1 MSDITNKDDINNK
14 LSDDGVKKPLKRGKK
29 SKTDK
34 VNPENSGIENSDVV
48 NNTKENETVS
58 EQELLEPAESQELLE
73 PAEPQE
79 LLEPAE
85 SQELLKSAE
94 PQELLEPAEPQ
105 ELLKPVEPQELLKPV
120 EPQELLKSVEPQE
133 LLESGENTQKIE
145 NTVAEITETPDNEDK
160 VVDVTPENVE
170 ESAEVVNKE
179 ELETSNSKD
188 SNYQVSLIDERI
200 LKVRTSTNQSVSIDC
215 NLFIKEE
222 VQSNKI
228 FVHPKAEEEK
238 QEIEVVVKIGDA
250 EPSVEENTEAINEE
264 AAAETAQVKKK
275 PESNYQVSLINENVL
290 RIKISTNKSVS
301 VDCSILD
308 KTSNEEG
315 EETQSN
321 KIFIKPKHGI
331 GKQDVAIFIKIGSE
345 IYKETDNSGAAR
357 SSVNKPGTFQQN
369 KLTPNPLV
377 ADLIQKFSKPKEPL
391 NDVDIDTLTPE
402 EVLELKIG
410 RKNPWRQNKEF
421 LTRNLYRGF
430 VAANIIAI
438 ITMIV
443 FYAFASKKPKEE
455 EVIEQKRL
463 IVMQDLPENLN
474 KLSQSV
480 DDPNKPEP
488 PKEETS
494 TDGSTV
500 TPPIVTPKKIRP
512 PRVNLPLFKKEE
524 KDTNDT
530 AINKELDSLRKKNVT
545 VNNGNTKDTGAVNTS
560 IMADSLLKNLTENE
574 VGLVGRFPPNW
585 KQIDARTINQKD
597 DFLGILL
604 VDTTVKKEETIT
616 MNIELDPKGEKFNQ
630 FQFKKVFDE
639 DSLRTVYSIDPKQEG
654 KMTFYR
660 FYVAN
665 KTDNIFINAYV
676 IQSAFD
682 KYKGEIERVVK
693 SVRIQKPIKK

>member
-1 MSDITNKDDINNK
+1 MGDIINKDDINNN
-14 LSDDGVKKPLKRGKK
+14 LSDDGTEEPLKQGSTSESDKPDPEN
-29 SKTDK
+29 TDIEK
-34 VNPENSGIENSDVV
+34 VAEIVNNPE
-48 NNTKENETVS
+48 ETDTG
-58 EQELLEPAESQELLE
+58 
-73 PAEPQE
+73 
-79 LLEPAE
+79 
-85 SQELLKSAE
+85 KG
-94 PQELLEPAEPQ
+94 Q
-105 ELLKPVEPQELLKPV
+105 ELLKPVEPQGLLEPV
-120 EPQELLKSVEPQE
+120 EKQE
-133 LLESGENTQKIE
+133 LLESGEI
-145 NTVAEITETPDNEDK
+145 
-160 VVDVTPENVE
+160 TPENPVEEINATSGTENKPAEESPENAE
-170 ESAEVVNKE
+170 ESAEVISNE
-179 ELETSNSKD
+179 DIETSNSKD

-228 FVHPKAEEEK
+228 FVHPIAEEVK

-250 EPSVEENTEAINEE
+250 ETPVEENTEEVNDESE
-264 AAAETAQVKKK
+264 AETVTEKKK

-345 IYKETDNSGAAR
+345 IYKDSDVTADTGA
-357 SSVNKPGTFQQN
+357 SSNKQGVFQQN

-377 ADLIQKFSKPKEPL
+377 ADLIQKFSKPKDPI
-391 NDVDIDTLTPE
+391 NDVDMDKLSPE

-421 LTRNLYRGF
+421 LARNLYRGF

-438 ITMIV
+438 ISMIV
-443 FYAFASKKPKEE
+443 FYAIASKKPKEE
-455 EVIEQKRL
+455 DIIEQRRL

-474 KLSQSV
+474 KLNENV

-488 PKEETS
+488 PKEENS
-494 TDGSTV
+494 TDGSSV
-500 TPPIVTPKKIRP
+500 TPPVITPKKIRP
-512 PRVNLPLFKKEE
+512 PRVNLPLVKKED
-524 KDTNDT
+524 KDTNESS
-530 AINKELDSLRKKNVT
+530 INKELDSLRKKNIT
-545 VNNGNTKDTGAVNTS
+545 SNNGNTKDTGAVNTS
-560 IMADSLLKNLTENE
+560 IMPDSLLKNLTENE

-639 DSLRTVYSIDPKQEG
+639 DSLRTVYSIDPKEEG

-660 FYVAN
+660 FYVAS
-665 KTDNIFINAYV
+665 KTDNVFINAYV
-676 IQSAFD
+676 VQSAFI

-693 SVRIQKPIKK
+693 TVRIQKPVKK